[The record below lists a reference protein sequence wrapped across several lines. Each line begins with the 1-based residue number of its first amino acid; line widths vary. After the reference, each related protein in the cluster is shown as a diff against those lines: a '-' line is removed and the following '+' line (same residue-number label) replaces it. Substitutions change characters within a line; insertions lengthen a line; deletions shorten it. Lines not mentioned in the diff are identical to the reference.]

1 MNQKAKTPDER
12 FLIELHRIVQEHGD
26 GPVEWMRVAL
36 AIGQTERSVRNI
48 VKLLAQAN
56 FIKKVGDTEVRLTP
70 HGSSFASR
78 EK

>member
-12 FLIELHRIVQEHGD
+12 FLIELHRIVQDDLHLV
-26 GPVEWMRVAL
+26 VESGRVGV
-36 AIGQTERSVRNI
+36 AIGQTERSVKNI

-56 FIKKVGDTEVRLTP
+56 FVKKVGEDQVRLTQ
-70 HGSSFASR
+70 HGSNFASK